1 LKPKMFIFGS
11 SSFAE
16 IAGAYFLRSQEF
28 DLVGYVVDSEYKNG
42 NSVGDLPLLASGT
55 REAEQ
60 IIQNSNYF
68 YVAATYTKLNR
79 FRSEKYLEFKSLG
92 IKPASYISPES
103 FIDPS
108 VSIGEHVFIFEG
120 NVIQYGAKIGD
131 NCLLW
136 SGNHVGHHSIVCD
149 NVFVSS
155 HVVIS
160 GHCTVGKNSF
170 LGVNSTVYNNVEIG
184 EDNWIGPNS
193 VVAKSTS
200 NNLMMRAEPTKPS
213 TLETKKFF
221 KIEE

>member
-1 LKPKMFIFGS
+1 MFIFGS

-16 IAGAYFLRSQEF
+16 IAGSYFLRSQEF
-28 DLVGYVVDSEYKNG
+28 DLVGYVVDFEYMNS
-42 NSVGDLPLLASGT
+42 NSVGDLPLFANDT
-55 REAEQ
+55 PEAEQ
-60 IIQNSNYF
+60 IIRNSDCF
-68 YVAATYTKLNR
+68 YVASTYTKLNR

-108 VSIGEHVFIFEG
+108 VKIGEHAFIFEG
-120 NVIQYGAKIGD
+120 NVIQYGTKIGD
-131 NCLLW
+131 NCLMW
-136 SGNHVGHHSIVCD
+136 SGNHIGHHSIIYD

-160 GHCTVGKNSF
+160 GHCSVGKNSF
-170 LGVNSTVYNNVEIG
+170 LGVNSTIYNNVDIG

-193 VVAKSTS
+193 VVAKSTDD
-200 NNLMMRAEPTKPS
+200 NVMMRAEPTKS
-213 TLETKKFF
+213 SILETKKFF